1 MTIFILGEVLEMK
14 KYAITNFK
22 AQALKILSQVAET
35 KQSVVITKRG
45 MPMAEIIPFLS
56 KKPVSDKLS
65 ESLIFENDI
74 ISPIGEDIWD
84 ACK

>member
-1 MTIFILGEVLEMK
+1 MK
-14 KYAITNFK
+14 TFAITNFK
-22 AQALKILSQVAET
+22 AHALKILGQVAKT
-35 KQSVVITKRG
+35 KQSIIITKRG
-45 MPMAEIIPFLS
+45 TPIAEIIPFSS

-74 ISPIGEDIWD
+74 ISPIGENIWD